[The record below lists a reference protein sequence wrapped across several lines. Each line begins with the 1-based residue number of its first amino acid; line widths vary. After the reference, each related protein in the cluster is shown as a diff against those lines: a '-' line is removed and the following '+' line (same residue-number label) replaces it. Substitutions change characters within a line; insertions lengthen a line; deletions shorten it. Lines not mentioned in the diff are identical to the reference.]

1 MKHENEFDDLAR
13 RKLEERSFPMEATH
27 WEDMQRLLAQEQRKR
42 RGFYWPL
49 AAGLLLLVGTGLW
62 WQLAQEP
69 APDAVTEVNE
79 VKAPAQEATA
89 PPSGS
94 ATEQSPETNASTAPT
109 SATEPSAAA
118 PASPDA
124 ASVAPSA
131 EPSPR
136 NATRDGQRNDPK
148 RPNEPAVAPA
158 LVVAASGDPG
168 RPAPAE
174 AIAPPVV
181 PSEGPT
187 VPPVVVVAPP
197 GVVPSTEPSPAI
209 VQADPTAQAAPTA
222 GTADSTKTAPPLPIS
237 ASAPETSTTP
247 PVAPVVAPVKPGSWD
262 ITLLGGTL
270 LSTST
275 FNGGTSAEWNG
286 SLTGEQA
293 PAFGLEAMRMGRNFG
308 FGTGLH
314 YTTYAE
320 RYVQEAQFATA
331 TNYNDVFF
339 LTPVDTTVLIV
350 TDTVLQGGQVY
361 YITSPYT
368 ITINVLDQT
377 IDTVITTV
385 QTQQA
390 RDQVNSLNYLEVP
403 LLGDVHTAKGKWQFG
418 VRGGP
423 TIGLLTGR
431 RGAVPDSQ
439 MDGLTDYAD
448 QPFRS
453 YGFGYVARGYVRFS
467 FCTAWSVGIEPTL
480 RGHFTDAYEDYTLSR
495 RSTGVGAMLSLSYRL
510 P

>member
-1 MKHENEFDDLAR
+1 MKQTNEFDDLAR
-13 RKLEERSFPMEATH
+13 RKLEERAFPMEAAH
-27 WEDMQRLLAQEQRKR
+27 WEDMQRLLALEQRKR

-69 APDAVTEVNE
+69 APDVISEVND
-79 VKAPAQEATA
+79 VKAADPAELVTA
-89 PPSGS
+89 PA
-94 ATEQSPETNASTAPT
+94 ATTTPAPLPVIK
-109 SATEPSAAA
+109 AEPSVSRHSAPAATTPAA
-118 PASPDA
+118 PDTRP
-124 ASVAPSA
+124 VAPIT

-136 NATRDGQRNDPK
+136 NATRDGQRSTP
-148 RPNEPAVAPA
+148 RRSNEPVVAPTLA
-158 LVVAASGDPG
+158 VAASGEPG

-187 VPPVVVVAPP
+187 VPPVVVVAP
-197 GVVPSTEPSPAI
+197 SMEPSPPI
-209 VQADPTAQAAPTA
+209 VLAEPTAQGAPTA
-222 GTADSTKTAPPLPIS
+222 GTADSTKTAPPLPIAANLKDTS
-237 ASAPETSTTP
+237 STTP
-247 PVAPVVAPVKPGSWD
+247 PEPLVAPVKPGSWD

-275 FNGGTSAEWNG
+275 YSGGTSAAWSEA
-286 SLTGEQA
+286 LTGQHA
-293 PAFGLEAMRMGRNFG
+293 PAFGLEAMRMGRHFG

-320 RYVQEAQFATA
+320 RYMQEAQFATA

-350 TDTVLQGGQVY
+350 TDTVFQGGQVLY
-361 YITSPYT
+361 VTAPFT

-377 IDTVITTV
+377 IDTVTTTV

-390 RDQVNSLNYLEVP
+390 RDQVNSLSYLEVP
-403 LLGDVHTAKGKWQFG
+403 LLGDVHSAKGKWQFG

-453 YGFGYVARGYVRFS
+453 YGFGYVARAYVRFS
-467 FCTAWSVGIEPTL
+467 FCTAWSVGIEPML

-495 RSTGVGAMLSLSYRL
+495 RSAGLGAMLSLSYRL